1 MATLNQ
7 LGSKISN
14 ILGKPG
20 DHSIQERAKSACKA
34 LFATFIR
41 QSIERYG
48 IDEVLKV
55 SFNVPLICVPLTDIE
70 NTYAGVGAR
79 DMVLTTEHKVP
90 TPLRIHNDAPF
101 LHVYTQ
107 HDDGTITTYKYA
119 SNSIVPLLTAIYS
132 PTGVHGVY
140 QIVNGKLKIIIK
152 NTLDDIDI
160 KPCDYKYITIVYIAE
175 NPEDVIAMYSE
186 DDGQDIELPLP
197 ADMIER
203 VVYEVLRVNFG
214 IKPTENEVKIV
225 SESLYAPNDPNGTQ
239 RLIHNKVDR

>member
-20 DHSIQERAKSACKA
+20 DHNIQERAKSACKA

-41 QSIERYG
+41 QSIERNG
-48 IDEVLKV
+48 IDEAFKV
-55 SFNVPLICVPLTDIE
+55 SFNVHLVKVPLTDIE
-70 NTYAGVGAR
+70 NTYAGIGNR
-79 DMVLTTEHKVP
+79 DMVFTTEHKVP
-90 TPLRIHNDAPF
+90 TPVRITNDAPF

-107 HDDGTITTYKYA
+107 HADGSFINYKYA
-119 SNSIVPLLTAIYS
+119 NNSMAPLLTSIYS
-132 PTGVHGVY
+132 PTGVWGAY

-152 NTLDDIDI
+152 NTLKDFVIDE
-160 KPCDYKYITIVYIAE
+160 CDYKYLTLVYIAE
-175 NPEDVIAMYSE
+175 NPEEVISMYSE
-186 DDGQDIELPLP
+186 DDGQDVELPLP

-214 IKPTENEVKIV
+214 IKPTEHEVKII
-225 SESLYAPNDPNGTQ
+225 SDSTYAPNDPEGTQ
-239 RLIHNKVDR
+239 RLIHNKVE

>member
-20 DHSIQERAKSACKA
+20 DHSIQERAKDACKT

-41 QSIERYG
+41 QSIERNG
-48 IDEVLKV
+48 VDEVLKV

-70 NTYAGVGAR
+70 NTYVGIGAK
-79 DMVLTTEHKVP
+79 DMVLTTEHRVP
-90 TPLRIHNDAPF
+90 TPLRMPNDAPF

-107 HDDGTITTYKYA
+107 HDDGSLITYKYA
-119 SNSIVPLLTAIYS
+119 NNSVVPLLTTVYS
-132 PTGVHGVY
+132 PTGVWGVY

-152 NTLDDIDI
+152 NTLKNFEIDA
-160 KPCDYKYITIVYIAE
+160 KNYKFVTIVYVAE
-175 NPEDVIAMYSE
+175 NPAEVITMYME

-203 VVYEVLRVNFG
+203 ITYEVLRTEFG
-214 IKPTENEVKIV
+214 IKPTEHEVKII
-225 SESLYAPNDPNGTQ
+225 SDATYAPNDPNGTQ
-239 RLIHNKVDR
+239 RLIHNKVE